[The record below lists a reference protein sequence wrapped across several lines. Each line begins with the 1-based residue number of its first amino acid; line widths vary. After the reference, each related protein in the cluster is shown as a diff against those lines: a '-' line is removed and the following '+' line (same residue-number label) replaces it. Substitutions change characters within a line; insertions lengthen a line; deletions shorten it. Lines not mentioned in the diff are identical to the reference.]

1 MQFDEESNEDVRK
14 LCRYLHRNSMPCIIH
29 AHVFG
34 DDLQTEW
41 NCIIG
46 TESSWDSVDIILNRA
61 SLVRVWNHV
70 RNTYIYV
77 YMCIYMYI

>member
-1 MQFDEESNEDVRK
+1 MRGSPVFVPTDALTCMQFDEESNEDVRK

-46 TESSWDSVDIILNRA
+46 TERQG
-61 SLVRVWNHV
+61 
-70 RNTYIYV
+70 
-77 YMCIYMYI
+77 